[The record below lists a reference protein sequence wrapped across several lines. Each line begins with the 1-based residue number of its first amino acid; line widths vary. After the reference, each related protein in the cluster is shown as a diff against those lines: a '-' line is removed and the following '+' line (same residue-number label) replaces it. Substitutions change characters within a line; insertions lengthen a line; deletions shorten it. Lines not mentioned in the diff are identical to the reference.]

1 MKISVITVT
10 KNNKPGLLRAIECVR
25 NQTYKNVEH
34 IIVDGDSTDGSV
46 EAIKNEQLK
55 IKNLEYVSEPD
66 KGIYDAINKGIKL
79 ATGKVIGLLHSDDLY
94 ADENVIARYVEV
106 FASDSKLRRNEIEM
120 APVIPA
126 NEVRRE
132 SASDS
137 RQAGMT
143 GRIDAVYSDLVYV
156 SKKLE
161 VRSKK
166 SEDKSTNNENTPPV
180 YSLLSTDYSI
190 IRYWKA
196 HAERIDSGSSSGM
209 TTSGYQT
216 LITDHL
222 INRGWMPPHP
232 TLFIRKEI
240 FEKYGLYNTEL
251 KIASDYEMI
260 LRLFWKYKIS
270 ATYLPNSTYLMSIGG
285 ASNKNLNNILL
296 KSKEDLLA
304 LRLHDLPHP
313 IVTLFSKNFRKLP
326 QFLARDLS

>member
-1 MKISVITVT
+1 
-10 KNNKPGLLRAIECVR
+10 
-25 NQTYKNVEH
+25 
-34 IIVDGDSTDGSV
+34 
-46 EAIKNEQLK
+46 
-55 IKNLEYVSEPD
+55 
-66 KGIYDAINKGIKL
+66 
-79 ATGKVIGLLHSDDLY
+79 
-94 ADENVIARYVEV
+94 
-106 FASDSKLRRNEIEM
+106 M

-137 RQAGMT
+137 GQAGMT

-156 SKKLE
+156 NKKLE
-161 VRSKK
+161 VRSQK
-166 SEDKSTNNENTPPV
+166 SGNKSTNNENTLPV
-180 YSLLSTDYSI
+180 YSLLTTDYSI

-232 TLFIRKEI
+232 TLFIRKV
-240 FEKYGLYNTEL
+240 
-251 KIASDYEMI
+251 MI

-270 ATYLPNSTYLMSIGG
+270 AAYLPNSTYLMSIGG
-285 ASNKNLNNILL
+285 ASNKSLNNILL